1 MPRYALLSDIHANIE
16 ALEAVLL
23 DLEKRNIDEILV
35 LGDIIGYGPNPRE
48 CWEKVHKI
56 AKLIL
61 IGNHEQEIIAPDDEY
76 MGKDVKEMLK
86 WTEQQLQDCNTWKT
100 FVKPITV
107 ENYTQYALRIY
118 NEKTF
123 VHAAAHSPTKQ
134 YIWPGYEGFYIIYND
149 QLDSRLLEF
158 MSAFTTQ
165 HGFFGHTHVPTVLT
179 YYKNKLI
186 FDVQGT
192 WNKEKTFIGPNS
204 IFFVP
209 QGEMRISGLANKYV
223 YINPG
228 SVGQPRDGNPRAC
241 YAIYDGSSIQFIRA
255 EYNITTTQNKISQLP
270 ISNEIKKHNIKRLG
284 KGK

>member
-16 ALEAVLL
+16 ALQAVLA
-23 DLEKRNIDEILV
+23 DVEKRNVDEILV
-35 LGDIIGYGPNPRE
+35 LGDIIGYGPDPKE
-48 CWEKVHKI
+48 CWEKVCEV
-56 AKLIL
+56 ANVML
-61 IGNHEQEIIAPDDEY
+61 IGNHEQEIVAADDDY
-76 MGKDVKEMLK
+76 TGGDVKAMLK
-86 WTEQQLQDCNTWKT
+86 WTEQQLQNSSSWTE
-100 FVKPITV
+100 FIAPITV
-107 ENYTQYALRIY
+107 ENYPEYALKIY
-118 NEKTF
+118 NGKTF

-179 YYKNKLI
+179 YYRNKLI
-186 FDVQGT
+186 FDIEGT
-192 WNKEKTFIGPNS
+192 WNKEMTFIGPNT

-209 QGEMRISGLANKYV
+209 QGKMRIEDLADKHA

-228 SVGQPRDGNPRAC
+228 SVGQPRDGDPRAA
-241 YAIYDGSSIQFIRA
+241 YAIYDDTSIEFIRVV
-255 EYNITTTQNKISQLP
+255 YDFTKTQEKVSQLP
-270 ISNEIKKHNIKRLG
+270 VSEGIKKRTIDRLA